1 MNNQELIDQI
11 LKQTDEVVIL
21 PVRRA
26 GNTTRQIDAEIQA
39 LFITGETRIMDHAIN
54 GFRYDYQHAAH
65 RHHCEMFVRRLHH
78 LNLPIAAGSHMK
90 QFTHAK
96 MLDNDEVLLKWDPK

>member
-21 PVRRA
+21 PVRKA
-26 GNTTRQIDAEIQA
+26 GNTTRQIDAEIQG
-39 LFITGETRIMDHAIN
+39 LFLTGEALIRDHAIMH
-54 GFRYDYQHAAH
+54 GFKYNYSHMAH
-65 RHHCEMFVRRLHH
+65 LHHCEMFVSRLHH
-78 LNLPIAAGSHMK
+78 LNIPIAAGSHMK

-96 MLDNDEVLLKWDPK
+96 MLNNQVLLKWDPK